1 MLGDLLFRSSRGSGY
16 SVFSTKS
23 LVEGLAEPRA
33 QRGPGRP
40 APFKGSF
47 KGSFEGSIG
56 FRVSGILLS
65 VPLRDLRVPS
75 RALVNN
81 GVLIF
86 LRVPLKVCF
95 KGYYKGRCRLA
106 SRKGSFKGS
115 FKGSLK

>member
-16 SVFSTKS
+16 SVFSRKS

-40 APFKGSF
+40 APF